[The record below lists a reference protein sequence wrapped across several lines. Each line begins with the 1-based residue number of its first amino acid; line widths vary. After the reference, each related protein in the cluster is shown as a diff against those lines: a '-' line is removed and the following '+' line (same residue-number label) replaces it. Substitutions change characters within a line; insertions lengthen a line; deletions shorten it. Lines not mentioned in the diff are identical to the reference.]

1 MAQAGHN
8 APAHEFVPGDIKTAR
23 MFGANFAHAL
33 LRLNFRQTPLPM
45 PEQSAASVTP
55 CSLATH

>member
-8 APAHEFVPGDIKTAR
+8 APAHEFVPGDVRTAR
-23 MFGANFAHAL
+23 MFGANFANAL
-33 LRLNFRQTPLPM
+33 LRLNFASAPLPM
-45 PEQSAASVTP
+45 PEQSAASVKP